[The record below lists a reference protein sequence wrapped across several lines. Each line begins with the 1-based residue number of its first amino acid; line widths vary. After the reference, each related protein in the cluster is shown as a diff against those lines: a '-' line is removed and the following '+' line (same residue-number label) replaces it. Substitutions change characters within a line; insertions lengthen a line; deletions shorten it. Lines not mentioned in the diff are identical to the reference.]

1 MRQLVSMVFP
11 LTFSRIGLVVVSDG
25 AGSEMEDHLT
35 EVLTD
40 HILGNATGTKTS
52 PLLSQE
58 DFREVSRGHTAPPVP
73 VHTSPFLF
81 PTVPL
86 GLLRSVR
93 LPCSGCTAASEGILP
108 RQQESESLQP
118 LQHRHASLS
127 T

>member
-1 MRQLVSMVFP
+1 MVFP
-11 LTFSRIGLVVVSDG
+11 LTFSRIGLVVVSDS
-25 AGSEMEDHLT
+25 AGSEMEDQLT

-40 HILGNATGTKTS
+40 HILGDATGTKTS

-58 DFREVSRGHTAPPVP
+58 DFKEVSRDHTALSSP

-86 GLLRSVR
+86 GLLWSVC
-93 LPCSGCTAASEGILP
+93 LSYSGCTAASEGILP
-108 RQQESESLQP
+108 CQQESESLQP